1 MLGNNSQE
9 NNGPGSLLR
18 GGEFCSPVES
28 RLCTEDVLLSELRSP
43 ARAKFRWHEHELA
56 YVTVVLE
63 GDYLEG
69 DRGRLEDLCAF
80 IAAFNPA
87 VGCNNETVIGP
98 SGASFFTIEL
108 RDQRR
113 KELRLRG
120 HAVARTSHVSLNTQT
135 SDALLAGKRR
145 AGIAGGDRAIQLWRE
160 NCTPV
165 ARPGEGTN
173 ARRIFRHDQ
182 DVHLADEAGVHP
194 VHLARAFRRT
204 ERLTPGD

>member
-43 ARAKFRWHEHELA
+43 ARAKLRWHEHELA

-120 HAVARTSHVSLNTQT
+120 HAVARTSHVSGPQHADVRGAPGWKATCWNCWRR
-135 SDALLAGKRR
+135 SRDSALERKLHP
-145 AGIAGGDRAIQLWRE
+145 GG
-160 NCTPV
+160 
-165 ARPGEGTN
+165 
-173 ARRIFRHDQ
+173 
-182 DVHLADEAGVHP
+182 
-194 VHLARAFRRT
+194 
-204 ERLTPGD
+204 

>member
-120 HAVARTSHVSLNTQT
+120 HAVARTSACIWPSTRRRPTRSWLE
-135 SDALLAGKRR
+135 SDVLELLAAIARFSSGEKTAPRWLGRVKERMHEEFSAMIRMCIWRTRR
-145 AGIAGGDRAIQLWRE
+145 GCIRCIWRE
-160 NCTPV
+160 
-165 ARPGEGTN
+165 R
-173 ARRIFRHDQ
+173 F
-182 DVHLADEAGVHP
+182 AGP
-194 VHLARAFRRT
+194 R
-204 ERLTPGD
+204 D